1 MPPKRNTKGANVQP
15 AGTRKRRTNSSGR
28 RRRRGYYGGREPEQQ
43 APQLGAFPATTVP
56 QAPSDLERNYMVE
69 ALQQL
74 RIDVRPLMRPTS
86 RKPYP
91 DWIDRVHQFPKGY
104 KVPEYFLFSGEEN
117 KSTIEHIARFSVQC
131 GEAGSKDYLKLRL
144 FANSL
149 TKSAFSW
156 YMNLP
161 PNSINSWYDPES
173 KFHEQFYRTE
183 PDITVA
189 DLARVTQLQG
199 ESVEKYIARFRKL
212 RTRCQTSLTEKECV
226 SLALRGL
233 NFNMREK
240 FEGQEFTDLFH
251 LATRTASYERLL
263 KEKKERRTSSK
274 GT

>member
-1 MPPKRNTKGANVQP
+1 
-15 AGTRKRRTNSSGR
+15 
-28 RRRRGYYGGREPEQQ
+28 
-43 APQLGAFPATTVP
+43 
-56 QAPSDLERNYMVE
+56 MVE

-74 RIDVRPLMRPTS
+74 GIDVRPLMRPTS
-86 RKPYP
+86 RKAYP

-104 KVPEYFLFSGEEN
+104 KVPDFVLFSGEEK

-149 TKSAFSW
+149 TKSAFPW
-156 YMNLP
+156 
-161 PNSINSWYDPES
+161 
-173 KFHEQFYRTE
+173 TE

-189 DLARVTQLQG
+189 YLARVTQLQG

-226 SLALRGL
+226 SLAL

-240 FEGQEFTDLFH
+240 FERQEFTDLFH
-251 LATRTASYERLL
+251 LATRTTSVERLL
-263 KEKKERRTSSK
+263 KENKERVGYSPDYRCRRVDKMPDFDGVEPTII
-274 GT
+274 